1 MDKQWFAS
9 QVLHARAMAT
19 GRHSMLKSFFSAAAL
34 ASAVIAFSA
43 PAAAQMER
51 VPDRPA
57 GEGEGP
63 YDTLLI
69 KGATMIDGTGAPP
82 EGPVSIL
89 VEGNRIARILRGGAD
104 IPADRVID
112 ASGMYILPGFVD
124 THGHNGDPSKAPQPS
139 YGFKLWLTHGVTSVR
154 GVGFGFGPDDP
165 SLDQKRRSAA
175 NTITA
180 PRLFAYTAP
189 GDVWPNG
196 AVGTPQQ
203 GREWVRWI
211 ANRGYDGIKFFNNED
226 PATLAA
232 ILDESDKLGLGTVAH
247 LGQRGVAEVNA
258 RAATELG
265 LDGVTHFYGHFE
277 SLLDGAALPQYPAD
291 YNYLDEQSRF
301 AWVARLAD
309 QVGDPGTEQWSAY
322 IDHLIENDVTLSPTF
337 NIYSASRD
345 VMKARNMEWH
355 EKYTLPSLMQFYAPS
370 LTNHGSY
377 YHDWTSEDE
386 VAWRNFYRKWF
397 DLTREFKDR
406 GGRVTAGSDPGYIYQ
421 TWGFAYIGELEMLRE
436 AGLTPLEVIQA
447 ATINGAREIYE
458 PKGEEP
464 PMGSIKEGKL
474 ADLVIVPENPL
485 ANLKVLYGTGHTRLN
500 RETNTLE
507 TVGGVRWTIKDG
519 IVFDAR
525 ALLKDVADM
534 VEMQKLRENAIMQSQ
549 QAE

>member
-258 RAATELG
+258 RVATELG